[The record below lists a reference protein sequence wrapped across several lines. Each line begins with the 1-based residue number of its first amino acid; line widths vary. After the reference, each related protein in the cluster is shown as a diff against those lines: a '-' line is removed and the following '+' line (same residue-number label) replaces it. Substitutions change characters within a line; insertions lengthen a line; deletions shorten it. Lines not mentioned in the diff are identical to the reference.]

1 MLSLAVSGEEIGRI
15 YSVLALFSSLAASL
29 IRLAWQKL
37 YNVTLDTFPGA
48 FLVVAAALLL
58 ITIPL
63 HLVMKKVMKYFK
75 KEENENTTKNLQ

>member
-1 MLSLAVSGEEIGRI
+1 MSGEEIGRI

-37 YNVTLDTFPGA
+37 YNITLDTFPGA

-63 HLVMKKVMKYFK
+63 HLIMKKVSKSFK
-75 KEENENTTKNLQ
+75 EEENENTTKNLQ

>member
-63 HLVMKKVMKYFK
+63 HLVMKKVIKSFK
-75 KEENENTTKNLQ
+75 EEENETFSD

>member
-1 MLSLAVSGEEIGRI
+1 MLSLVVSGEEIGRI

-29 IRLAWQKL
+29 IRLAWQKI
-37 YNVTLDTFPGA
+37 YNITLDTFPGA

-63 HLVMKKVMKYFK
+63 HLVMKKVMKSFK
-75 KEENENTTKNLQ
+75 EEENETFSD

>member
-63 HLVMKKVMKYFK
+63 HLVMKKVMKSF
-75 KEENENTTKNLQ
+75 KEEKNETFSY

>member
-63 HLVMKKVMKYFK
+63 HLVMKKVMKSFK
-75 KEENENTTKNLQ
+75 EEENETFSY